1 MLFNHFLLRFRHS
14 HVWFGHFNRS
24 FRHWDVLNDEIAG
37 ANAETGTMNDETG
50 NTLFLKTN
58 APPACSLFGVRTGG
72 SRLWLFV
79 FFGFHINFKINRGHI
94 TVFFLV
100 DNEAAI

>member
-1 MLFNHFLLRFRHS
+1 
-14 HVWFGHFNRS
+14 
-24 FRHWDVLNDEIAG
+24 
-37 ANAETGTMNDETG
+37 MNDETG

-58 APPACSLFGVRTGG
+58 APLPAAFLACGQGG